1 MATMNDGAESLRL
14 APEAD
19 VVVQIQ
25 QVKERSD
32 ILTFMS
38 GELNSVS

>member
-1 MATMNDGAESLRL
+1 MNDIDESLRL

-25 QVKERSD
+25 QVKERRD
-32 ILTFMS
+32 VLTFMS